1 MRRVKGGV
9 ATLVTIAVLVA
20 LASIPLFT
28 LYQSQC
34 REGGDRGRRET
45 RYSFVAPWNDPPE
58 ECRRNRSG
66 LDLVREE
73 VGLD

>member
-1 MRRVKGGV
+1 MRRVKGGAV
-9 ATLVTIAVLVA
+9 TLVTIVVLVA

-34 REGGDRGRRET
+34 REGGKRGKRET
-45 RYSFVAPWNDPPE
+45 RYSFVAPWNDPPQD
-58 ECRRNRSG
+58 CRQNKSG
-66 LDLVREE
+66 LDLVREG

>member
-9 ATLVTIAVLVA
+9 VTLVTIAVLVA

-34 REGGDRGRRET
+34 REGGDQGKRET
-45 RYSFVAPWNDPPE
+45 RYSFVAPWDDPPE
-58 ECRRNRSG
+58 ECRRNRNGFELVKDEIG
-66 LDLVREE
+66 L
-73 VGLD
+73 

>member
-9 ATLVTIAVLVA
+9 ATLVTIAVLLA

-28 LYQSQC
+28 LYQSKC
-34 REGGDRGRRET
+34 REGGDRGKQET